1 MHELPPAIQQRI
13 GLTRR
18 RRVEV
23 TARDI
28 RRFAQAIGEPQQLP
42 HEGPAEGL
50 SAEAP
55 ALFCQALMYEDA
67 EPEAL
72 PPDGTPLEIDL
83 GLPNAR
89 TVGGSSDFHI
99 ERPVRAGD
107 VIEVESTVRDIQ
119 VKEGRSGRLYL
130 VSVET
135 RFTDASLR
143 EVARE
148 LATYV
153 QRS

>member
-1 MHELPPAIQQRI
+1 MHELPPSIQQRI

-23 TARDI
+23 TPRDI
-28 RRFAQAIGEPQQLP
+28 RRFAQAIGEPCQLSP
-42 HEGPAEGL
+42 DG
-50 SAEAP
+50 SVEAP
-55 ALFCQALMYEDA
+55 ALFCQTLMYEDA
-67 EPEAL
+67 EPKEL

-89 TVGGSSDFHI
+89 TVGGSSDFRI
-99 ERPVRAGD
+99 GRPVRAGD
-107 VIEVESTVRDIQ
+107 VIDVESTVRDIQ

-135 RFTDASLR
+135 RFTDASSR
-143 EVARE
+143 EVACE
-148 LATYV
+148 LATYI

>member
-1 MHELPPAIQQRI
+1 MHELPANIRQRI

-23 TARDI
+23 TLRDI
-28 RRFAQAIGEPQQLP
+28 RRFAQAIGESWHLP
-42 HEGPAEGL
+42 HDGSAEGL
-50 SAEAP
+50 GAEAP
-55 ALFCQALMYEDA
+55 ALFCQTLMYEDA
-67 EPEAL
+67 EPKEL

-89 TVGGSSDFHI
+89 TVGGSSDFRI
-99 ERPVRAGD
+99 GRPVRAGD
-107 VIEVESTVRDIQ
+107 VIDVESTVRDIQ

-135 RFTDASLR
+135 RFTDASRR
-143 EVARE
+143 EVACE
-148 LATYV
+148 LATYI
-153 QRS
+153 QRG